1 MFINLTPHTLNII
14 RDGDEDII
22 IPPSGNVARCAVN
35 RRQIGTIDGVP
46 INATEFGAVHGL
58 PDPAPGT
65 YYIVSALVAQA
76 CPHRVDLLITDDA
89 VRDESGRII
98 GCRAFARV

>member
-1 MFINLTPHTLNII
+1 MFVNLTPHTLNII
-14 RDGDEDII
+14 RDGGEDII
-22 IPPSGNVARCAVN
+22 IPPSGTVARCAVN

-46 INATEFGAVHGL
+46 INATEFGAVEGL

-76 CPHRVDLLITDDA
+76 VRGREDVLITDDA
-89 VRDESGRII
+89 VRDSSGRIV